1 LNSSYCTDSA
11 SAINAIDQLLAKCI
25 WNCWKYIIFNL

>member
-25 WNCWKYIIFNL
+25 